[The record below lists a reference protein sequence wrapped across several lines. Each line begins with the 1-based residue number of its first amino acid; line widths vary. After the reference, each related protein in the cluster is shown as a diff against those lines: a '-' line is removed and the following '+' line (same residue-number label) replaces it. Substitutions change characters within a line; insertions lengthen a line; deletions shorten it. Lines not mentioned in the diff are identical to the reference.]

1 MPLYP
6 MYREKSVLRDG
17 YVDISLQLTV
27 KFKFTGF
34 ENIEVER
41 KKKGWFQSIFSVKQT
56 LPLK

>member
-34 ENIEVER
+34 ENIEVEQE
-41 KKKGWFQSIFSVKQT
+41 KIWMVSEYIQC
-56 LPLK
+56 